1 MSDQVLI
8 TIHSSRIM
16 SDSKVDQ
23 ILDLLLDALEERR
36 ARRTADAAT
45 PFSTDSAEKSPR
57 TPPVVEPL
65 PVVAEVE
72 PEQEP
77 VEEQAETDAVSV
89 ADFETPE
96 ADDSA
101 EIEPASPSQP
111 SIGMDRMLLRMA
123 VGVLAL
129 IILFNI
135 PFNRHGTNLAR
146 ALPDEQSL
154 VIRDG
159 LVLKG
164 SGDEIYVLANNQKR
178 WITTLEAFQHYGY
191 RWEQVNEVNDTFLD
205 KFEDGLPIHLLYKC
219 FGSPHVYALENGTK
233 RWIKDI
239 PTFEAQGYLW
249 DDIVGIS
256 CDRLSAIPDGVPIPP
271 DAGPP
276 PHPEDD

>member
-1 MSDQVLI
+1 
-8 TIHSSRIM
+8 M

-36 ARRTADAAT
+36 MVRDEDAST
-45 PFSTDSAEKSPR
+45 PLSTISAETAPEIAQSI
-57 TPPVVEPL
+57 VVEP
-65 PVVAEVE
+65 
-72 PEQEP
+72 EP
-77 VEEQAETDAVSV
+77 VTGEDAF
-89 ADFETPE
+89 DFEE
-96 ADDSA
+96 FDAGAEEDSA
-101 EIEPASPSQP
+101 EIEPRP

-123 VGVLAL
+123 IGVFAL

-164 SGDEIYVLANNQKR
+164 SSDEIYVIENNQRR
-178 WITTLEAFQHYGY
+178 WITTLEAFRHYGY
-191 RWEQVNEVNDTFLD
+191 RWEQVNEVGDAFLD

-219 FGSPHVYALENGTK
+219 FGSPHVYALENGEK

-239 PTFEAQGYLW
+239 PTFEAQGYIW
-249 DDIVGIS
+249 DEIVGIS
-256 CDRLSAIPDGVPIPP
+256 CTRLSEIPDGVPIPP
-271 DAGPP
+271 DAGTPP
-276 PHPEDD
+276 EP